1 MKSLHVKLSDEEE
14 AILQEKAALAG
25 CTVSDLVRDNL
36 FRDVEQIVAL
46 RPATGAQV
54 AELERRIA
62 ALAGTLQSL
71 ADWSQNFSELM
82 EKTGDFSRLLG
93 SRMENAEAEIHALS
107 ENVVRLVDLQ
117 EEERRAP
124 FGMQRT
130 FFQVA
135 TLAGF
140 TLATGT
146 FSNDPEAWRP
156 FKEDARRRAFQRE
169 GDQP

>member
-25 CTVSDLVRDNL
+25 RTVSDLVRDNL
-36 FRDVEQIVAL
+36 FRDVEQIAGL
-46 RPATGAQV
+46 KPATGTQV
-54 AELERRIA
+54 VELEQRIN
-62 ALAGTLQSL
+62 ALAGTLQRL
-71 ADWSQNFSELM
+71 VDWSENFSVLTEKSGAFSEL
-82 EKTGDFSRLLG
+82 LG
-93 SRMENAEAEIHALS
+93 ARMENAEAEIHALS
-107 ENVVRLVDLQ
+107 ENMGRLVELQ

-140 TLATGT
+140 TLASGT
-146 FSNDPEAWRP
+146 FSNDQEAWRP
-156 FKEDARRRAFQRE
+156 FKEDARRRAFKKE
-169 GDQP
+169 GDGS